1 MSFKSISTAA
11 TRYIDAAWRT
21 VAGIGLVLLATWL
34 AYQLHLNLAAAALIQ
49 LLAVLAI
56 ALKAGFWPATIVS
69 IVANGCL
76 NYFFIPPLFTL
87 YVPDRQDWVALVVF
101 EVSALVASRLSAQAQ
116 DQTDQAKRHRREL
129 ERLYEFST
137 QLLLLGRRT
146 PGRQILS
153 LIQKV
158 FLIDAGVLFDASKAE
173 LELVGVTNGGLEAE
187 TRGAYL
193 QDRDSQSADARTW
206 IRVLRLG
213 VRPIG
218 AIGLQGDGLTA
229 VTSNALASLTAVAL
243 ERVYSLERETR
254 AEAERQSEQLRTTVL
269 DALAHEY
276 KSPLTTIR
284 TATTGLIEMGDT
296 SEAHSELIG
305 LIDSETKRLT
315 ELTTRL
321 LKTSR
326 LDRTDVRIR
335 PERIQ
340 VDELI
345 LGLLSVSESLTSGHD
360 VKVVG
365 LETGAYIRADREL
378 VNMALTQLI
387 DNAGKYSDPGST
399 ITLAAQVSPGVVCI
413 SVHSIGPPIRKEDRE
428 RIFQR
433 FYRAPG
439 SNHKSAGTGIGLSI
453 TRKVAEAHKGRVWA
467 VSHEAQGNTFFLEL
481 PRCTREE
488 A

>member
-1 MSFKSISTAA
+1 MPFLAPLTYHSQQRLVVQQSIESAAPSSLWMSFKSISTAA

-76 NYFFIPPLFTL
+76 NYFFISPLFTL

-137 QLLLLGRRT
+137 QLLRLGRKT
-146 PGRQILS
+146 PGGQILS
-153 LIQKV
+153 LMQKV

-213 VRPIG
+213 VRPI
-218 AIGLQGDGLTA
+218 
-229 VTSNALASLTAVAL
+229 
-243 ERVYSLERETR
+243 
-254 AEAERQSEQLRTTVL
+254 
-269 DALAHEY
+269 
-276 KSPLTTIR
+276 
-284 TATTGLIEMGDT
+284 
-296 SEAHSELIG
+296 
-305 LIDSETKRLT
+305 
-315 ELTTRL
+315 
-321 LKTSR
+321 
-326 LDRTDVRIR
+326 
-335 PERIQ
+335 
-340 VDELI
+340 
-345 LGLLSVSESLTSGHD
+345 
-360 VKVVG
+360 
-365 LETGAYIRADREL
+365 
-378 VNMALTQLI
+378 
-387 DNAGKYSDPGST
+387 
-399 ITLAAQVSPGVVCI
+399 
-413 SVHSIGPPIRKEDRE
+413 
-428 RIFQR
+428 
-433 FYRAPG
+433 
-439 SNHKSAGTGIGLSI
+439 
-453 TRKVAEAHKGRVWA
+453 
-467 VSHEAQGNTFFLEL
+467 
-481 PRCTREE
+481 
-488 A
+488 

>member
-1 MSFKSISTAA
+1 
-11 TRYIDAAWRT
+11 
-21 VAGIGLVLLATWL
+21 
-34 AYQLHLNLAAAALIQ
+34 
-49 LLAVLAI
+49 
-56 ALKAGFWPATIVS
+56 
-69 IVANGCL
+69 
-76 NYFFIPPLFTL
+76 
-87 YVPDRQDWVALVVF
+87 
-101 EVSALVASRLSAQAQ
+101 
-116 DQTDQAKRHRREL
+116 
-129 ERLYEFST
+129 
-137 QLLLLGRRT
+137 
-146 PGRQILS
+146 
-153 LIQKV
+153 
-158 FLIDAGVLFDASKAE
+158 
-173 LELVGVTNGGLEAE
+173 
-187 TRGAYL
+187 
-193 QDRDSQSADARTW
+193 
-206 IRVLRLG
+206 
-213 VRPIG
+213 
-218 AIGLQGDGLTA
+218 
-229 VTSNALASLTAVAL
+229 
-243 ERVYSLERETR
+243 
-254 AEAERQSEQLRTTVL
+254 LRTTVL